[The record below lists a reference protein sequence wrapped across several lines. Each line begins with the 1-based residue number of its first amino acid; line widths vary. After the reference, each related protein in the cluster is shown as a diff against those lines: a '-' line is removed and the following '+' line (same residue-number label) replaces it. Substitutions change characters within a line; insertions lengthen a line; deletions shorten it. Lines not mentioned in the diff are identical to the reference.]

1 VAAKAVAMDVGSH
14 SIKAMVVRD
23 GKHGL
28 AVTRFCAVPASEGAA
43 GLAEAGMP
51 LRGAVAGLA
60 GRDMTLRYSQV
71 PPSPDWQLRNLI
83 ELEIQDLSSQSG
95 DELAADYN
103 ILPFEDE
110 EGGMETI
117 LLALARGEA
126 LQTTAELAA
135 EAGGS
140 VDGHVPNCIAL
151 YNVYL
156 RCGPVEEDTVV
167 CLANLGHETIDIA
180 LVRGVDLLF
189 ARNLSGGGK
198 VLDDAISG
206 AFNVSVRK
214 AESLKKDLLDLDP
227 ASRGHYASG
236 QAEKITMAA
245 GGAASAVVSAIQSS
259 TAFCKTQ
266 IKNAELR
273 LDKVLLCGGSARL
286 RGVRG
291 MLREALHCPVEL
303 FDPFENV
310 DLSQLPDHE
319 MEQLQQL
326 RSEAVVA
333 LGLAAG
339 RLDDSLYSLEI
350 LPEKVKRRKRF
361 VERTLYN
368 IAATLVLVVL
378 LVLKTGVAREGLET
392 ATAEL
397 IRVRRQVAAAEAT
410 HQTALE
416 LVEEND
422 RRRALV
428 AYLAEKSLPM
438 VGVIHTLRA
447 LNATL
452 PDALW
457 IKQVELM
464 TARGRGDSSME
475 VKVVGQG
482 KELHGVNVGEVYEQ
496 FSAGFR
502 AHPLVPEE
510 RFQPQVSPLGSGE
523 ALEFNFLIDYRPRSE
538 EDR

>member
-1 VAAKAVAMDVGSH
+1 MAGKAVAMDVGSH

-28 AVTRFCAVPASEGAA
+28 GVTRFCAVSAGEGAV
-43 GLAEAGMP
+43 GLAEAGIP
-51 LRGAVAGLA
+51 LKGAVAGLA

-95 DELAADYN
+95 GELAADYN
-103 ILPFEDE
+103 LLPFEDE

-117 LLALARGEA
+117 LLALAREEA

-135 EAGGS
+135 AAGGS

-151 YNVYL
+151 YNAYL

-206 AFNVSVRK
+206 AFNVSARK

-259 TAFCKTQ
+259 TAFCQTQ

-291 MLREALHCPVEL
+291 MLREALHCPVEF
-303 FDPFENV
+303 FDPFDNV

-326 RSEAVVA
+326 RSEAVVV

-350 LPEKVKRRKRF
+350 LPERVKRRKRF
-361 VERTLYN
+361 FERTFYN

-378 LVLKTGVAREGLET
+378 LLLKAGVARGDLET

-397 IRVRRQVAAAEAT
+397 NRVQGQVARAEAI
-410 HQTALE
+410 HRTAVA
-416 LVEEND
+416 LVEENAE
-422 RRRALV
+422 RRALV

-447 LNATL
+447 LAATL

-457 IKQVELM
+457 IKQVDLM
-464 TARGRGDSSME
+464 AVRGRGDSPME

-482 KELHGVNVGEVYEQ
+482 KELHGVNVGQAYER
-496 FSAGFR
+496 FSTEFR
-502 AHPLVPEE
+502 AHPLVPQQ

-523 ALEFNFLIDYRPRSE
+523 ALEFNFRIDYRPRPE
-538 EDR
+538 EGR